1 MRAFEFL
8 IEKAEQPAPQ
18 NTAPEAAVPT
28 QQPGVQ
34 LGNLL
39 GLKQDVLDMVSN
51 LQAGKD
57 TRRILE
63 KVRELLAKNNAT
75 DNLGSYASR
84 VQDLGAT
91 DADVKKAADQL
102 TNLIAAAA
110 EQTSLQDREFFFKKW
125 EADQIVKVD
134 KLLAGGRKFVIGE
147 LFEYYGKSK
156 AITFLV
162 NALSKEAGYGLGK
175 GELLLAVLSQR
186 INKAPG
192 KGDLLIDGKSIEVK
206 ATDGGSPRFADQEV
220 RVGSGYEKKRDEII
234 MAYSAQIQALG
245 GLGKTGLN
253 LANYIAIGQ
262 SEGVDKTKFK
272 TDTTDL
278 LDRIFDGKVD
288 TADLLQAILN
298 KKIGTSKKLFAEKT
312 FQRYMDIKQDDGVL
326 YINLAA
332 KEPTYVMFKT
342 VEDLAKLG
350 LYLHAGTIYIL
361 GMSGNRDVFPQ
372 MSINDVPEAAAEEVS
387 GVPAPKTKTK
397 PAKAAPEA
405 DELSAMKKNAGIKP
419 ITATAGI
426 PPSPNTTTMQDTA
439 MVSPNSKPKTPTD
452 NTSF

>member
-8 IEKAEQPAPQ
+8 LEAPAAAPAVT
-18 NTAPEAAVPT
+18 TAPT
-28 QQPGVQ
+28 QQPGIQ

-39 GLKQDVLDMVSN
+39 GLKQDVLNMVSN
-51 LQAGKD
+51 LQASKD

-75 DNLGSYASR
+75 DNLSAYASR

-91 DADVKKAADQL
+91 DSDVKKAADQL

-125 EADQIVKVD
+125 ESDQIVKVE
-134 KLLAGGRKFVIGE
+134 KLLEGGKKFLISE
-147 LFEYYGKSK
+147 LFEYYGQSK
-156 AITFLV
+156 AIKFIV

-220 RVGSGYEKKRDEII
+220 RVGSGYEQKRDEII

-262 SEGVDKTKFK
+262 SEGVDKTKFG
-272 TDTTDL
+272 TDTAEL

-298 KKIGTSKKLFAEKT
+298 KKVGTAKKLFAEKT

-326 YINLAA
+326 YINFAA

-342 VEDLAKLG
+342 VEDLEKLG
-350 LYLHAGTIYIL
+350 LYLHAKTIYII
-361 GMSGNRDVFPQ
+361 GMSTDRSVFPQ
-372 MSINDVPEAAAEEVS
+372 MSINDVPETPAEEVS
-387 GVPAPKTKTK
+387 GVPAPKIKAK
-397 PAKAAPEA
+397 SAKAAPA
-405 DELSAMKKNAGIKP
+405 TDELSAIKKNAGIKP
-419 ITATAGI
+419 TTTTADI
-426 PPSPNTTTMQDTA
+426 PPSLNTTTTQDTA
-439 MVSPNSKPKTPTD
+439 TVSPTNNITI
-452 NTSF
+452 

>member
-8 IEKAEQPAPQ
+8 SETEQELVQ
-18 NTAPEAAVPT
+18 PT
-28 QQPGVQ
+28 GIVKS
-34 LGNLL
+34 NLL
-39 GLKQDVLDMVSN
+39 GLKQDILDMITN
-51 LQAGKD
+51 LQSGKD
-57 TRRILE
+57 SRRILE
-63 KVRELLAKNNAT
+63 KVKDLLAKNNAT
-75 DNLGSYASR
+75 DNLGSYADR
-84 VQDLGAT
+84 VQGLGAN

-125 EADQIVKVD
+125 ESDQIVKVD
-134 KLLAGGRKFVIGE
+134 KLLAGGKKFVIGE

-156 AITFLV
+156 AITFIV

-192 KGDLLIDGKSIEVK
+192 KGDLIVDGKTIEVK

-220 RVGSGYEKKRDEII
+220 RVGPGYEQKRDEII
-234 MAYSAQIQALG
+234 EAYSAQIQALG

-253 LANYIAIGQ
+253 IEKYMAIGQ

-272 TDTTDL
+272 TDTSEL
-278 LDRIFDGKVD
+278 LEKIFNGKVD
-288 TADLLQAILN
+288 TSDLLQAIVN
-298 KKIGTSKKLFAEKT
+298 KKSGTAKKLFAEKT

-342 VEDLAKLG
+342 VEDLEKLG
-350 LYLHAGTIYIL
+350 LYLHAGTIYII

-372 MSINDVPEAAAEEVS
+372 MSINDVPEQAS
-387 GVPAPKTKTK
+387 GDVGGVALPKKKIKDIKPDAPAT
-397 PAKAAPEA
+397 
-405 DELSAMKKNAGIKP
+405 DELTSIKKNAGIAPTGSSQSINVPQTK
-419 ITATAGI
+419 
-426 PPSPNTTTMQDTA
+426 NTTTLTGTSMAST
-439 MVSPNSKPKTPTD
+439 SPKDNPTE
-452 NTSF
+452 F

>member
-8 IEKAEQPAPQ
+8 IKNKEQSLAFEASPA
-18 NTAPEAAVPT
+18 
-28 QQPGVQ
+28 QQPGIQ

-39 GLKQDVLDMVSN
+39 GLKQDVLNMVSN
-51 LQAGKD
+51 LQASKD

-75 DNLGSYASR
+75 DNLGAYAGR

-91 DADVKKAADQL
+91 DDDVKKAADQL

-125 EADQIVKVD
+125 EADQIVKVE
-134 KLLAGGRKFVIGE
+134 KLLAGGKKFVIGE

-220 RVGSGYEKKRDEII
+220 RVGSGYEQKRDEII

-272 TDTTDL
+272 IDTAEL
-278 LDRIFDGKVD
+278 LDRIFDSKVD
-288 TADLLQAILN
+288 TTDLLQAILN
-298 KKIGTSKKLFAEKT
+298 KKLGTAKKLFAEKT

-332 KEPTYVMFKT
+332 KETTYVMFKT
-342 VEDLAKLG
+342 VEDLTKLG

-372 MSINDVPEAAAEEVS
+372 MSINDVPEAAGGEVS
-387 GVPAPKTKTK
+387 GVPAPNTKTK
-397 PAKAAPEA
+397 SAKAAPA
-405 DELSAMKKNAGIKP
+405 TDELSAIKKKAGIKP
-419 ITATAGI
+419 VTTTAGT
-426 PPSPNTTTMQDTA
+426 PLSSNTTQDTA
-439 MVSPNSKPKTPTD
+439 VVSPNNNPKTPT
-452 NTSF
+452 NNITI

>member
-8 IEKAEQPAPQ
+8 IEKAEQSAIQ
-18 NTAPEAAVPT
+18 DTAPETASA
-28 QQPGVQ
+28 QQSGIQ
-34 LGNLL
+34 RGNLL

-75 DNLGSYASR
+75 DNLGAYAGR

-91 DADVKKAADQL
+91 DDDVRKAADQL

-125 EADQIVKVD
+125 ESDQIVKVD
-134 KLLAGGRKFVIGE
+134 KLLLGGKKFLIGE

-162 NALSKEAGYGLGK
+162 NALSKESGYGLGK

-220 RVGSGYEKKRDEII
+220 RVGPGYEQKRDEII
-234 MAYSAQIQALG
+234 ETYSAQIQALG
-245 GLGKTGLN
+245 GIGKTGLN

-272 TDTTDL
+272 TDTADL
-278 LDRIFDGKVD
+278 LDKIFDNKVD

-298 KKIGTSKKLFAEKT
+298 KKVGTAKKLFAEKT

-361 GMSGNRDVFPQ
+361 GMTGNRDVFPQ
-372 MSINDVPEAAAEEVS
+372 MSINDVPEAASGDVS
-387 GVPAPKTKTK
+387 VVPAPKTKAKSTK
-397 PAKAAPEA
+397 TAPAT
-405 DELSAMKKNAGIKP
+405 DELSAMKKNAGINP
-419 ITATAGI
+419 ATTTAGI

-439 MVSPNSKPKTPTD
+439 MISPNNNPKTPS
-452 NTSF
+452 NKLPF

>member
-8 IEKAEQPAPQ
+8 LEAPA
-18 NTAPEAAVPT
+18 TAPAVTTAPT
-28 QQPGVQ
+28 QQPGIQ

-39 GLKQDVLDMVSN
+39 GLKQDVLNMVSN
-51 LQAGKD
+51 LQASKD

-75 DNLGSYASR
+75 DNLGAYASR

-91 DADVKKAADQL
+91 DSDVKKAADQL

-125 EADQIVKVD
+125 ESDQIVKVE
-134 KLLAGGRKFVIGE
+134 KLLAGGKKFLISE

-162 NALSKEAGYGLGK
+162 NALSKESGYGLGK

-220 RVGSGYEKKRDEII
+220 RVGSGYEQKRDEII

-262 SEGVDKTKFK
+262 SEGVDKTKFE
-272 TDTTDL
+272 TDTAEL
-278 LDRIFDGKVD
+278 LDRIFNGKVD
-288 TADLLQAILN
+288 TTDLLQAILN
-298 KKIGTSKKLFAEKT
+298 KKVGTAKKLFAEKT

-342 VEDLAKLG
+342 VEDLTKLG
-350 LYLHAGTIYIL
+350 LYLHAGTIYIIV
-361 GMSGNRDVFPQ
+361 MSGNRDVFPQ
-372 MSINDVPEAAAEEVS
+372 MSINEVPEAPSEEVS
-387 GVPAPKTKTK
+387 GVPAPKTKIK
-397 PAKAAPEA
+397 SAKAAPA
-405 DELSAMKKNAGIKP
+405 TDELSAMKKNAGIKP
-419 ITATAGI
+419 TTTTADI
-426 PPSPNTTTMQDTA
+426 PPSSNTATTQDTA
-439 MVSPNSKPKTPTD
+439 TVSTTNNITI
-452 NTSF
+452 

>member
-8 IEKAEQPAPQ
+8 IEKAEQSATQ
-18 NTAPEAAVPT
+18 DTGTASA
-28 QQPGVQ
+28 QQPGIQ

-39 GLKQDVLDMVSN
+39 GLKQDVLDMVGN

-75 DNLGSYASR
+75 DNLGAYASR

-91 DADVKKAADQL
+91 DDDVRKAADQL

-134 KLLAGGRKFVIGE
+134 KLLLGGKKFVIGE

-220 RVGSGYEKKRDEII
+220 RVGSGYEQKRDEII

-272 TDTTDL
+272 TDTADL
-278 LDRIFDGKVD
+278 LDKIFDKKVD
-288 TADLLQAILN
+288 TTDLLQAILN
-298 KKIGTSKKLFAEKT
+298 KKVGTAKKLFAEKT

-372 MSINDVPEAAAEEVS
+372 MSINDVPEAVEAGVS
-387 GVPAPKTKTK
+387 GVPASKTKAKT
-397 PAKAAPEA
+397 AKAAPA
-405 DELSAMKKNAGIKP
+405 TDELSAMKKNAGINP
-419 ITATAGI
+419 ATATSGI
-426 PPSPNTTTMQDTA
+426 PPSPNTTTMQGTA
-439 MVSPNSKPKTPTD
+439 MVSPNNKPTD
-452 NTSF
+452 TTI

>member
-8 IEKAEQPAPQ
+8 IEKAEQSATQ
-18 NTAPEAAVPT
+18 DTGTASA
-28 QQPGVQ
+28 QQPGIQ

-39 GLKQDVLDMVSN
+39 GLKQDVLDMVGN

-75 DNLGSYASR
+75 DNLGAYASR

-91 DADVKKAADQL
+91 DADVRKAADQL

-134 KLLAGGRKFVIGE
+134 KLLLGGKKFVIGE

-220 RVGSGYEKKRDEII
+220 RVGSGYEQKRDEII

-262 SEGVDKTKFK
+262 SEGVDKTKFG
-272 TDTTDL
+272 TDTADL
-278 LDRIFDGKVD
+278 LDKIFDSKVD
-288 TADLLQAILN
+288 TTDLLQAILN
-298 KKIGTSKKLFAEKT
+298 KKVGTAKKLFAEKT

-372 MSINDVPEAAAEEVS
+372 MSINDVPEAAEAGVS
-387 GVPAPKTKTK
+387 GVPASKTKAKT
-397 PAKAAPEA
+397 AKAAPA
-405 DELSAMKKNAGIKP
+405 TDELSAMKKNAGINP
-419 ITATAGI
+419 APATSGI

-439 MVSPNSKPKTPTD
+439 MVSPNNKPTD
-452 NTSF
+452 TTI

>member
-8 IEKAEQPAPQ
+8 LEAEQSATQ
-18 NTAPEAAVPT
+18 DTVAGTASA
-28 QQPGVQ
+28 QPGIQ

-51 LQAGKD
+51 LQSGKD

-63 KVRELLAKNNAT
+63 KVKELLAKNNAT

-134 KLLAGGRKFVIGE
+134 KLLLGGKKFVIGE

-220 RVGSGYEKKRDEII
+220 RVGSGYEQKRDEII

-245 GLGKTGLN
+245 GVGKTGLN

-262 SEGVDKTKFK
+262 SEGVDKAKFK
-272 TDTTDL
+272 TDTAEL
-278 LDRIFDGKVD
+278 LDKIFDSKVD

-298 KKIGTSKKLFAEKT
+298 KKVGMAKKLFAEKT

-350 LYLHAGTIYIL
+350 LYLHAGTIYII

-372 MSINDVPEAAAEEVS
+372 MSINDVPEAAPSDVS

-397 PAKAAPEA
+397 PAKAAPA
-405 DELSAMKKNAGIKP
+405 TDELSAMKKNAGIKP
-419 ITATAGI
+419 ATVAAGI

-439 MVSPNSKPKTPTD
+439 MVSPNNKPKTSSNKLP
-452 NTSF
+452 F

>member
-8 IEKAEQPAPQ
+8 IEKAEQSATQ
-18 NTAPEAAVPT
+18 DTGTASA
-28 QQPGVQ
+28 QQPGIQ

-51 LQAGKD
+51 LQSGKD

-63 KVRELLAKNNAT
+63 KVKELLAKNNAT

-134 KLLAGGRKFVIGE
+134 KLLLGGKKFVIGE

-220 RVGSGYEKKRDEII
+220 RVGSGYEQKRDEII

-245 GLGKTGLN
+245 GVGKTGLN

-262 SEGVDKTKFK
+262 SEGVDKAKFK
-272 TDTTDL
+272 TDTAEL
-278 LDRIFDGKVD
+278 LDKIFDSKVD

-298 KKIGTSKKLFAEKT
+298 KKVGMAKKLFAEKT

-350 LYLHAGTIYIL
+350 LYLHAGTIYII

-372 MSINDVPEAAAEEVS
+372 MSINDVPEAAPSDVS

-397 PAKAAPEA
+397 PAKAASA
-405 DELSAMKKNAGIKP
+405 TDELSAMKKNAGIKP
-419 ITATAGI
+419 ATAAAGI

-439 MVSPNSKPKTPTD
+439 MVSPNNKPKTSSNKLP
-452 NTSF
+452 F